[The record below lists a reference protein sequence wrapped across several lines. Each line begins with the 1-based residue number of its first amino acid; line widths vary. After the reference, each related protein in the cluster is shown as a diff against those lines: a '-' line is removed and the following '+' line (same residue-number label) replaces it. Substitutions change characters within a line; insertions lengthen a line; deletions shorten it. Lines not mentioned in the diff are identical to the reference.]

1 MENILDNNL
10 MDWDEKPELN
20 ITPLVDIML
29 VLLAIL
35 MVTTPAVTYKE
46 DITLPKGSKSA
57 KVSQDD
63 KLEVRMDLNRRIYIK
78 NEVYEY
84 NTFADSL
91 NLLSKR
97 YAKTTSVYIRA
108 DKQLA
113 YEDVIY
119 LLKSIKEA
127 GFSKVSL
134 VTTN

>member
-35 MVTTPAVTYKE
+35 MVTTPAVNYKE

>member
-1 MENILDNNL
+1 MDNNL
-10 MDWDEKPELN
+10 IDWEEKPELN

-35 MVTTPAVTYKE
+35 MVTTPAVVYKE
-46 DITLPKGSKSA
+46 DISLPKGSKAS

-63 KLEVRMDLNRRIYIK
+63 KLEIRMDINKKIYIK
-78 NEVYEY
+78 DEVYDY
-84 NTFADSL
+84 NAFPDSF
-91 NLLSKR
+91 NLLANQYSK
-97 YAKTTSVYIRA
+97 TINVYIRA

-113 YEDVIY
+113 YQDVIY